1 MKQYTLQSYFKSL
14 CNSFYIAYVE
24 VKRLER
30 ELKEADST
38 VEEENLENVKEVLK
52 IMKDTESPIH
62 KYINFKSTEPEL
74 EAEKVRLEQI
84 IHQKDEKIKNMN
96 EENSFWSE
104 WMWHLENEIWRVL
117 LKIERMEKTIIVTSK
132 EEVYALMFVY
142 RSEGLIPILNTK
154 EQYLES
160 FPKNNKVC
168 SNFLKVYLSENE
180 EKMKFANIILD
191 ADTYLQNPND
201 TQIGKM
207 ELNIDI

>member
-38 VEEENLENVKEVLK
+38 VEKENLENVKEVLK

-84 IHQKDEKIKNMN
+84 IHQKDEKRKNMN

-180 EKMKFANIILD
+180 EKMKKFCEENV
-191 ADTYLQNPND
+191 
-201 TQIGKM
+201 
-207 ELNIDI
+207 

>member
-84 IHQKDEKIKNMN
+84 IHQKDEKRKNT
-96 EENSFWSE
+96 
-104 WMWHLENEIWRVL
+104 LE
-117 LKIERMEKTIIVTSK
+117 
-132 EEVYALMFVY
+132 
-142 RSEGLIPILNTK
+142 
-154 EQYLES
+154 
-160 FPKNNKVC
+160 
-168 SNFLKVYLSENE
+168 
-180 EKMKFANIILD
+180 
-191 ADTYLQNPND
+191 
-201 TQIGKM
+201 
-207 ELNIDI
+207 

>member
-74 EAEKVRLEQI
+74 EAEKVGLEQI
-84 IHQKDEKIKNMN
+84 IHQKDEKRKNML
-96 EENSFWSE
+96 EEKGTWSE
-104 WMWHLENEIWRVL
+104 WMWYSKDKICTVL
-117 LKIERMEKTIIVTSK
+117 LQTEIEKQTIIVTSK
-132 EEVYALMFVY
+132 EEIYALMFVY

-160 FPKNNKVC
+160 FPKSDKVC
-168 SNFLKVYLSENE
+168 CDFLEIYLSKNEKRMKEFCEENV
-180 EKMKFANIILD
+180 
-191 ADTYLQNPND
+191 
-201 TQIGKM
+201 
-207 ELNIDI
+207 